1 MKSGEKKNESIE
13 AALNSIDGLQ
23 RATPSPYLL
32 TRINQ
37 KLAQQPATVWEK
49 LIFLIGKPAV
59 ALPGLALILVLNVLA
74 IVNENNGRTG
84 VADQTTSNPGDE
96 YSFTI
101 ATIYD
106 AENP

>member
-1 MKSGEKKNESIE
+1 MKSGEKKKEAIE

-23 RATPSPYLL
+23 RAAPSPYLL

-37 KLAQQPATVWEK
+37 KLAQQPTTVWEK
-49 LIFLIGKPAV
+49 LIFFIGKPAV
-59 ALPGLALILVLNVLA
+59 AFPGLALILVLNVLA
-74 IVNENNGRTG
+74 IVNENSGRTS
-84 VADQTTSNPGDE
+84 VADQTTSVPTDE

>member
-1 MKSGEKKNESIE
+1 MKSGEKKNEAIE

-37 KLAQQPATVWEK
+37 KLAQQPTTVWEK
-49 LIFLIGKPAV
+49 LIFFIGKPAV
-59 ALPGLALILVLNVLA
+59 AFPGLALILVLNVLA